1 MEEDVE
7 EEDDEEWW
15 SLRGRSELED
25 ELPRFRSFSRSLDEL
40 ELFDDELPLELD
52 RSLLDELELPL
63 PVPDELCL

>member
-1 MEEDVE
+1 M
-7 EEDDEEWW
+7 
-15 SLRGRSELED
+15 ED
-25 ELPRFRSFSRSLDEL
+25 ELPRFRSFSRSLDELEL